1 MRSGRFGLIGA
12 SWMLAAVMA
21 ASPSFAQ
28 SSPTAEDRK
37 LQSDVEHRIAGLDK
51 DAAQIKVAVKDRVV
65 TLSGMVPTL
74 WVKDEAIKRA
84 RKADR
89 VDSLVSDLTIE
100 RGEDDK
106 TLAREV
112 GERIRKYDRY
122 TVYDNIDG
130 RVDNGVVSLIGAVSQ
145 PEKASDIL
153 ERIAKIR
160 GVQAIDNKIEV
171 LPANQSDDRLR
182 RAIVDAIY
190 RDPAFVNYSRVDP
203 PIHVIVNNGHVT
215 LVGYVRGQEELIKA
229 ESATRSIHGV
239 LALNNKVQVANKQN
253 PTR

>member
-1 MRSGRFGLIGA
+1 VRSGPLGIIVA
-12 SWMLAAVMA
+12 SWTLAAVLA
-21 ASPSFAQ
+21 ASPSLAQ
-28 SSPTAEDRK
+28 SATTPDDRK
-37 LQSDVEHRIAGLDK
+37 LQSDVEHKLAGLDK
-51 DAAQIKVAVKDRVV
+51 DAAQVKVAVSDGVV

-89 VDSLVSDLTIE
+89 VKTLVSDLTIA

-122 TVYDNIDG
+122 TVYDSIDG
-130 RVDNGVVSLIGAVSQ
+130 RVNNGTVTLTGAVSQ
-145 PEKASDIL
+145 PEKSSDIL
-153 ERIAKIR
+153 ERIAKVR

-182 RAIVDAIY
+182 RLIVEAIY
-190 RDPAFVNYSRVDP
+190 REPAFENYSRVDP

-215 LVGYVRGQEELIKA
+215 LIGYVRGQEELIKA
-229 ESATRSIHGV
+229 ESATRSILGV
-239 LALNNKVQVANKQN
+239 LALDNKVQVANAQN